1 MSDGDADMSDPV
13 RWGIL
18 STAAIGV
25 RNVIPAMQRSER
37 CRVLAIASRD
47 ERRAREAADRLRIP
61 RAYGSYEALL
71 ADPEIEA
78 VYNPLP
84 NHLHVPW
91 TIRAAEAGK
100 HVLCE
105 KPIARTAAEARELLT
120 VRERTGAMIG
130 EAFMVRTH
138 PQWLEV
144 RRIVREGRVGDLQAI
159 EGHFSYDRN
168 DPSDIRS
175 RLEYGGGVLLDIGCY
190 PITLSRWLFDAE
202 PMAAIAVLQRDPRSG
217 VDYLTS
223 GMLRFPSGHASFTV
237 GGRLVPYQRM
247 QLFGTRGR
255 IEVEIPFN
263 APPDQPCRAFLDD
276 GRELA
281 GRGAET
287 MEFPVVDQYTLQ
299 GDRFSEAIRGA
310 GSVPVGLEDAVANMA
325 VIDALFRSAET
336 GRWETP

>member
-1 MSDGDADMSDPV
+1 MTDPV

-37 CRVLAIASRD
+37 CRVVAIASRD
-47 ERRAREAADRLRIP
+47 ERRAREVADRLGIP

-91 TIRAAEAGK
+91 TVRAAEAGK

-105 KPIARTAAEARELLT
+105 KPIARTANEARELLA
-120 VRERTGAMIG
+120 VRTRSGVVIG

-144 RRIVREGRVGDLQAI
+144 RRLVQGGRIGDLQAI
-159 EGHFSYDRN
+159 EGHFSYYRD
-168 DPSDIRS
+168 DPTDIRS
-175 RLEYGGGVLLDIGCY
+175 RVEYGGGVLLDIGCY
-190 PITLSRWLFDAE
+190 PVTLSRWLFGAE
-202 PMAAIAVLQRDPRSG
+202 PTSVIAQLDRDPQTG

-223 GMLRFPSGHASFTV
+223 AMLRFASGHAGFTV
-237 GGRLVPYQRM
+237 GGRMVPHQRM
-247 QLFGTRGR
+247 QLYGTRGR

-263 APPDQPCRAFLDD
+263 APAERPCRIWVDD
-276 GRELA
+276 GSELR
-281 GRGAET
+281 GRSAEV

-310 GSVPVGLEDAVANMA
+310 GTVPVGLEDAVANMA
-325 VIDALFRSAET
+325 VIDAVFRSAET